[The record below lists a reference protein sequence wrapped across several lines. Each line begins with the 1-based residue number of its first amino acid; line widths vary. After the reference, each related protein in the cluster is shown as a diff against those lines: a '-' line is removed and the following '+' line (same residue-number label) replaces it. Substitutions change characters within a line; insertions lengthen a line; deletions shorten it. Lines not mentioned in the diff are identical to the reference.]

1 MIIRSIVSIFS
12 KTPIRTFV
20 TLYAGVTLLGA
31 ILLWLPFS
39 QTSGNP
45 LAFIDAL
52 FVSVSGVSTT
62 GLSTVTVATRL
73 NSFGQVILLFL
84 IQFGGIGLIMLIGFF
99 WLTTGKTI
107 TLNERKLIATDQNQ
121 IRTSQVVR
129 LIRETLQILF
139 IIELIMF
146 VIIGSYLYANNY
158 FDLGESFFQAFF
170 LTISLTANAG
180 FDITGDSL
188 LRYANDY
195 PFQIM
200 AMFLMFVGAVGFW
213 PLVEVKDFIQAKF
226 KRKEFKFSLFAK
238 LLVSM
243 HVILWVVGAILIY
256 AIEAG
261 GALADLT
268 FLESAF
274 ASMFMS
280 LTTRNAGFSTIDVST
295 FSPPTLMMMTALMFV
310 GSSPNSAGGGIR
322 TSTLLLVI
330 GALIAFSQNRKQVI
344 IQKRAIKSATVYKS
358 LLVFIVAIT
367 LIIVA
372 SFLIMLVEPYGF
384 TEVIFEVTSA
394 FGTTGL
400 SLGITPFLTSVSK
413 TILIAVMFIGRIGI
427 VALLLI
433 FSTQEDTNR
442 IRYPEIDMIVG

>member
-1 MIIRSIVSIFS
+1 MIRSIVSIFS

-31 ILLWLPFS
+31 LFLWLPLA
-39 QTSGNP
+39 QPHGNP
-45 LAFIDAL
+45 LSFIDAL

-73 NSFGQVILLFL
+73 NRLGQLVLLVL

-107 TLNERKLIATDQNQ
+107 TLSERKLIATDQNQ

-129 LIRETLQILF
+129 LIRDVLYILF
-139 IIELIMF
+139 IIESIAFLIM
-146 VIIGSYLYANNY
+146 GSYLYLNGY
-158 FDLGESFFQAFF
+158 FPTLEESFFQAFF

-188 LRYANDY
+188 MRYAGDI
-195 PFQIM
+195 PFQLL

-213 PLVEVKDFIQAKF
+213 PLVEVKDFIQAKV
-226 KRKEFKFSLFAK
+226 KRKPFQFSLFAK
-238 LLVSM
+238 LLVTM
-243 HVILWVVGAILIY
+243 HVALWLFGALIIY
-256 AIEAG
+256 GIEAG
-261 GALADLT
+261 GALAHH
-268 FLESAF
+268 SAIDQIMT
-274 ASMFMS
+274 SLFMS
-280 LTTRNAGFSTIDVST
+280 LTTRNAGFSTMMVSE
-295 FSPPTLMMMTALMFV
+295 FSSPTLMMMTALMFI

-330 GALIAFSQNRKQVI
+330 GALIAFSQNRKQVLV
-344 IQKRAIKSATVYKS
+344 QKRAIKPATVYKS
-358 LLVFIVAIT
+358 LLVFIVAT
-367 LIIVA
+367 ALIIVA
-372 SFLIMLVEPYGF
+372 SFTMMLFEPFGF
-384 TEVIFEVTSA
+384 TEIIFEVTSA

-400 SLGITPFLTSVSK
+400 SLGITPYLSGASK
-413 TILIAVMFIGRIGI
+413 VVLIMVMFIGRIGI

-433 FSTQEDTNR
+433 FATRDDTNR

>member
-20 TLYAGVTLLGA
+20 TLYAGVTFLGA

-39 QTSGNP
+39 QTNGDP
-45 LAFIDAL
+45 LSFIDAL

-73 NSFGQVILLFL
+73 NRFGQVILLFL

-139 IIELIMF
+139 VIELIMF
-146 VIIGSYLYANNY
+146 GLIAWYLYANSY
-158 FDLGESFFQAFF
+158 FSLGDSLFQAFF

-195 PFQIM
+195 TFQLM

-213 PLVEVKDFIQAKF
+213 PLVEVKDFIQAKI
-226 KRKEFKFSLFAK
+226 KRKPFQFSLFAK

-243 HVILWVVGAILIY
+243 HMLLWVVGAIVIF

-261 GALADLT
+261 AALSDLT
-268 FLESAF
+268 LLESMF
-274 ASMFMS
+274 TSLFMS

-295 FSPPTLMMMTALMFV
+295 FSPPTLMMMTALMFI

-330 GALIAFSQNRKQVI
+330 GALIAFSQNRRQVI
-344 IQKRAIKSATVYKS
+344 VQKRAIKPATVYKS
-358 LLVFIVAIT
+358 LLVFVVAIA

-372 SFLIMLVEPYGF
+372 SFLIMVAEPYGF

-400 SLGITPFLTSVSK
+400 SLGITPFLTGFSK
-413 TILIAVMFIGRIGI
+413 AVLIVVMFIGRIGI

>member
-1 MIIRSIVSIFS
+1 MIIRSIVSVFS

-31 ILLWLPFS
+31 IFLWLPFS
-39 QTSGNP
+39 QTNGNP

-73 NSFGQVILLFL
+73 NRFGQVILLFL

-99 WLTTGKTI
+99 WLTTGKSI

-139 IIELIMF
+139 VIELIMF
-146 VIIGSYLYANNY
+146 VMIGFYLYANNY
-158 FDLGESFFQAFF
+158 FDFGESFFQSFF

-188 LRYANDY
+188 VRYANDY
-195 PFQIM
+195 VFQLM
-200 AMFLMFVGAVGFW
+200 AMFLMFIGAVGFW
-213 PLVEVKDFIQAKF
+213 PLVEVKDFVQALIQ
-226 KRKEFKFSLFAK
+226 RKPFKFSLFAK

-243 HVILWVVGAILIY
+243 HVILWVFGAFVIY

-261 GALADLT
+261 GALADYNWIQSIVTSL
-268 FLESAF
+268 
-274 ASMFMS
+274 FMS
-280 LTTRNAGFSTIDVST
+280 LTTRNAGFSTLDVST
-295 FSPPTLMMMTALMFV
+295 FSAPTLMLMTALMFI

-322 TSTLLLVI
+322 TSTLLLII
-330 GALIAFSQNRKQVI
+330 GALIAFSQNRKQI
-344 IQKRAIKSATVYKS
+344 IVAKRAIKPATVYKS
-358 LLVFIVAIT
+358 LLVFIVAIG
-367 LIIVA
+367 LIIVS
-372 SFLIMLVEPYGF
+372 SFLIMVAEPYGF

-400 SLGITPFLTSVSK
+400 SLGITPFLTSFSK
-413 TILIAVMFIGRIGI
+413 TVLIAVMFIGRIGI

>member
-39 QTSGNP
+39 QTNGDP
-45 LAFIDAL
+45 LSFIDAL

-73 NSFGQVILLFL
+73 NRLGQVILLFL

-139 IIELIMF
+139 LIELIMF
-146 VIIGSYLYANNY
+146 GVIAVYLYANNY
-158 FDLGESFFQAFF
+158 FNLGDSLFQAFF

-195 PFQIM
+195 TFQVM

-213 PLVEVKDFIQAKF
+213 PLVEFKDFVQAKF
-226 KRKEFKFSLFAK
+226 QRKPFQFSLFAK

-243 HVILWVVGAILIY
+243 HMLLWVFGAVVIF

-261 GALADLT
+261 AALSDLT
-268 FLESAF
+268 LFESIVTSF
-274 ASMFMS
+274 FMS

-295 FSPPTLMMMTALMFV
+295 FSPSTLMMMTGLMFI

-322 TSTLLLVI
+322 TSTLLLII
-330 GALIAFSQNRKQVI
+330 GALIAFSQNRRQVI
-344 IQKRAIKSATVYKS
+344 VQKRAIKPATVYKS
-358 LLVFIVAIT
+358 LLVFVVAIA
-367 LIIVA
+367 LIIVS
-372 SFLIMLVEPYGF
+372 SFLIMIAEPYGF

-400 SLGITPFLTSVSK
+400 SLGITPFLSGFSK
-413 TILIAVMFIGRIGI
+413 AVLIVVMFIGRIGI